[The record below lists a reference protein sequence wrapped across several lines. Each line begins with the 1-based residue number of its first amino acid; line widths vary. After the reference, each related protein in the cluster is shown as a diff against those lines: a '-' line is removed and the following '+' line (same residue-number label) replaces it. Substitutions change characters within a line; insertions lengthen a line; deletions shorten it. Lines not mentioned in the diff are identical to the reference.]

1 MVSLLDAL
9 ATRFEGQITMRLL
22 VSSATGRKPS
32 KHLYD
37 CTQSH
42 REIISAEMDTDHPK
56 MMTIGLQESR
66 QHTSEFSHWKDATF
80 SIGKR
85 STMRYPCGVIL
96 NGPNGTASQIL
107 CSYLLAVPLT
117 SWKIYPLWNVY
128 GTTSA
133 LLKSRCHLRTIRCS
147 TQPNTQRNTPRNNG
161 GA

>member
-9 ATRFEGQITMRLL
+9 ATRFEGQVTMRLL

-37 CTQSH
+37 CGRPH
-42 REIISAEMDTDHPK
+42 REITSAEMDTDHPK

-96 NGPNGTASQIL
+96 NGTASQIL
-107 CSYLLAVPLT
+107 CSHLLAVSLT
-117 SWKIYPLWNVY
+117 SWENSPFPKY
-128 GTTSA
+128 
-133 LLKSRCHLRTIRCS
+133 LRDNFSTI
-147 TQPNTQRNTPRNNG
+147 
-161 GA
+161 